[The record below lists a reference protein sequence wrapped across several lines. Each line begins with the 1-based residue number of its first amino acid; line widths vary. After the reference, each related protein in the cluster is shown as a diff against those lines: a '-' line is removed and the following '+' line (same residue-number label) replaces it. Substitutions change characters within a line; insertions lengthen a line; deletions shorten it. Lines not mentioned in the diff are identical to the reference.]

1 MTDQYAAFFR
11 GATGR
16 DPYAWQARIAA
27 EGLPEALEVPTGCG
41 KTQGIIGAWLYRRRE
56 HPDPAVRAATPR
68 HLVFTLPMRTLAFQT
83 VEVARAMVQA
93 AGYADDPSV
102 TAMVG
107 GEPPDDAWR
116 RHPERDAIVVCTLD
130 LGLSGALN
138 RAYGVNRFA
147 WPVSFGI
154 LNTDSHWVFDEVQ
167 LMGPAAATSRQLQA
181 FRDQIGTYLP
191 TTSTWMSATLDPAV
205 LETVDAPTLAA
216 PVTVDITQEPP
227 SLLTRLDAP
236 RRFQRWL
243 DEDVDKPK
251 RARAQATAAVAAHRA
266 GTRTLVIVN
275 TVKAAKALFAE
286 VRSQA
291 AADIEVVL
299 LHSRFRPED
308 RQRAVKRA
316 VGKPTAAG
324 TIVVSTQVVEAGVD
338 ITSAALFTESA
349 PWSSIVQRAG
359 RCNRGGEIPADAP
372 SDQIP
377 VVRWDP
383 PASPAPY
390 FEEAVAAAEALLAAL
405 DGRQLSTRELAAIEP
420 PAIEGDVPLVIRRPD
435 LVRLF
440 DTAPDIEGNDI
451 DIAPFI
457 RAVDDLDAYVAWRV
471 LDDQLQP
478 VDHAKPGRDELCAVP
493 VDELRQWLKKRR
505 RAVALDHLATGT
517 DTDTGTGTDRGRRR
531 HQWVRADASA
541 VRPGQILIID
551 PAEGGYRTE
560 TGWDATSTSA
570 VDPVASGADDSLAPL
585 DEAIG
590 DDPATFGQGRWVS
603 LSEHLGD
610 VRRELEAL
618 IEDLDGGG
626 LGEPEARALVAAG
639 RLHDLGKVHEV
650 FQDTLARSAGT
661 EGAPVDE
668 APWAKSARP
677 GGARHS
683 RPHFRHELASALALL
698 AIGPQILDADLDL
711 NLVTYLVAAHHGRVR
726 MSIRSYPGE
735 DAVDGQRLAL
745 GVLQGE
751 ELPEVEVDGVTVPA
765 STLDLGYMDLGHEG
779 GSWVDLATELRDR
792 ETLGVFRLGYLEA
805 LVRVADWRVS
815 ASYDRGSDD
824 GND

>member
-1 MTDQYAAFFR
+1 MTDHYAAFFR
-11 GATGR
+11 RATGR
-16 DPYAWQARIAA
+16 DPYDWQTGIASD
-27 EGLPEALEVPTGCG
+27 GLPEALEVPTGCG

-83 VEVARAMVQA
+83 VEVARTMVQA
-93 AGYADDPSV
+93 AGYQDDLSV

-116 RHPERDAIVVCTLD
+116 RDPERDAIVVCTLD

-191 TTSTWMSATLDPAV
+191 TTSTWMSATLDPSV
-205 LETVDAPTLAA
+205 LETVDAPVLAP
-216 PVTVDITQEPP
+216 PVTVEITQEPR
-227 SLLTRLDAP
+227 SLLARLDAP

-243 DEDVDKPK
+243 DEEVDKPK
-251 RARAQATAAVAAHRA
+251 RARAQATAVVAAHRA

-291 AADIEVVL
+291 AGEVDVVL
-299 LHSRFRPED
+299 LHSRFRPGD
-308 RQRAVKRA
+308 RQRAVDRA
-316 VGKPTAAG
+316 VGEPSDAG

-359 RCNRGGEIPADAP
+359 RCNRSGEIPASALA
-372 SDQIP
+372 DQIP

-390 FEEAVAAAEALLAAL
+390 SEEAVAAAEVLLTSL
-405 DGRQLSTRELAAIEP
+405 EGRQLSTRELAAIEP

-435 LVRLF
+435 LIRLF

-457 RAVDDLDAYVAWRV
+457 RAIDDIDAYVAWRV
-471 LDDQLQP
+471 LDDKLQP

-505 RAVALDHLATGT
+505 RAVALDHLA
-517 DTDTGTGTDRGRRR
+517 TGTDRGRRR

-590 DDPATFGQGRWVS
+590 DDPATFGRGRWVS

-610 VRRELEAL
+610 VRQELEL
-618 IEDLDGGG
+618 LLKNLGGAG
-626 LGEPEARALVAAG
+626 LSEPEARTVVAAG
-639 RLHDLGKVHEV
+639 RWHDLGKVHAV

-661 EGAPVDE
+661 EAAPTDE

-698 AIGPQILDADLDL
+698 DIGPQILDADLDL
-711 NLVTYLVAAHHGRVR
+711 NLVIYLVAAHHGRVR

-735 DAVDGQRLAL
+735 ETTDDQRIAL
-745 GVLQGE
+745 GICQGDG
-751 ELPEVEVDGVTVPA
+751 LPELEVDGVTVPA
-765 STLDLGYMDLGHEG
+765 STLDLGSMDLGHEG

-815 ASYDRGSDD
+815 ASYDRRSDD